1 MDLSDDAIEKIAER
15 IFQKLLSKQES
26 YEDEKDDGIVEESYI
41 VTDEFGNARTINK
54 KQFLLYEIEN
64 LKLTQIKFEEEENYE
79 SAEIIR
85 LKIIELKKQLNSI
98 K

>member
-15 IFQKLLSKQES
+15 IFQKLLSKQDS
-26 YEDEKDDGIVEESYI
+26 YEDENEDRIVEESYI

-98 K
+98 